1 MTSLPRRLLTSG
13 LDAVLTFVWVVWPLV
28 PATWL
33 LGLGLQRLAFTPDGL
48 SRWSLVTWCAV
59 APLLYAAWLILTLAV
74 SAIDIQIHVAYLRYD
89 KPKRA
94 TNRGTIH
101 EWFMLYAS
109 CFSYVRLKAI
119 TSLPLAESF
128 IMSPVLRH
136 LVFLA
141 YCRKTSLGARSLIIG
156 TLYDP
161 DLTEIGE
168 DAIIGTATSVVAHNV
183 TTKPDGT
190 MVMATSPIRIGP
202 RVVIGGDCRIDM
214 GVRIGA
220 DAMVEPMSYVT
231 AFTDIGDGEIWGGSP
246 ARFLRH
252 RFDQETTPSR
262 PAIPAE
268 LPPAAAATKTGLS
281 DSSEQ
286 TLREIVAAA
295 LHRPVG
301 SITPDLSARDC
312 VGWDSLAQLG
322 MAADLQKRFGL
333 VLNQQESFRL
343 RSLEDLRALVRRT
356 LKTVPS

>member
-13 LDAVLTFVWVVWPLV
+13 LDAVLTFVWVVWPFV
-28 PATWL
+28 PATCL
-33 LGLGLQRLAFTPDGL
+33 FSLGLQKIAFDSAGV
-48 SRWSLVTWCAV
+48 SRWNLVTWFAL
-59 APLLYAAWLILTLAV
+59 APLLYAAWLILSLIV
-74 SAIDIQIHVAYLRYD
+74 NAIDIQIHVAYLRYD

-94 TNRGTIH
+94 TNRGSIH

-190 MVMATSPIRIGP
+190 MLIATSPIRIGP
-202 RVVIGGDCRIDM
+202 RAVIGGDCRIDM

-252 RFDQETTPSR
+252 RFDQDNTTSPAAPKSDPRSAAPARETT
-262 PAIPAE
+262 
-268 LPPAAAATKTGLS
+268 LS
-281 DSSEQ
+281 ESSEQ

-295 LHRPVG
+295 VHRPVG
-301 SITPDLSARDC
+301 SITADFSARDC

-343 RSLEDLRALVRRT
+343 RSLEDLRALVRRK
-356 LKTVPS
+356 LETVPS